1 MLAGEEMQPK
11 RLTRNEML
19 LAYVS
24 GSFGFGYQSMIVFL
38 LPLRA
43 RELGAPLAAVGLI
56 VAAGSIIP
64 GLLSI
69 GSGAVV
75 DRIGARRTFIACT
88 SFTVVTAFAFA
99 LAQNYWVLGLL
110 QLFNGFF
117 RTSGW
122 VASQTYVTG
131 LGSPS
136 ERPGILGKFSF
147 SANLGSFV
155 GPLITGVIADAA
167 GFRIAFV
174 YVGAIGAIFPLVGLL
189 LPEIELASRG
199 QAAAVRGWGAM
210 LALLKGRSIQAAL
223 VLTCVRLWLPSAWQ
237 PFYQIFLSDHGFRP
251 FLIGTVLSASSA
263 TAVPTTLAAGRLSR
277 WMSKESATAAA
288 LGLGALGVLVSP
300 FVAFMPLAYVPAIL
314 LGVANGIS
322 LPLLIAL
329 MAEDAEPSQLGLA
342 LGLRTGINQL
352 AAFVAPIAAGLL
364 VPALGIAYGFGAVGL
379 TGFGGLACALLLT
392 FGRRQQRIAPI
403 VSR

>member
-1 MLAGEEMQPK
+1 MLAREEMHPK
-11 RLTRNEML
+11 RLTRTQML
-19 LAYVS
+19 LAYAS

-110 QLFNGFF
+110 QLFNEFF

-131 LGSPS
+131 LGSSS

-167 GFRIAFV
+167 GYRIAF
-174 YVGAIGAIFPLVGLL
+174 
-189 LPEIELASRG
+189 
-199 QAAAVRGWGAM
+199 
-210 LALLKGRSIQAAL
+210 
-223 VLTCVRLWLPSAWQ
+223 
-237 PFYQIFLSDHGFRP
+237 
-251 FLIGTVLSASSA
+251 
-263 TAVPTTLAAGRLSR
+263 
-277 WMSKESATAAA
+277 
-288 LGLGALGVLVSP
+288 
-300 FVAFMPLAYVPAIL
+300 
-314 LGVANGIS
+314 
-322 LPLLIAL
+322 
-329 MAEDAEPSQLGLA
+329 
-342 LGLRTGINQL
+342 
-352 AAFVAPIAAGLL
+352 
-364 VPALGIAYGFGAVGL
+364 
-379 TGFGGLACALLLT
+379 
-392 FGRRQQRIAPI
+392 
-403 VSR
+403 